1 MERLL
6 QVTPEELMNVPEVG
20 EKIAN
25 SLYTYLNHEDIQK
38 LIEKLDQ
45 YGVKM
50 SEDVVEQTSNSFD
63 GLTFVLTGK
72 MEEMTRN
79 EAKAKIEAAGGKV
92 TGSVSK
98 NTDVLVAGEEAGS
111 KLTKA
116 QSLDVKIWNEQEFI
130 KKLEQ

>member
-1 MERLL
+1 
-6 QVTPEELMNVPEVG
+6 MNVPEVG

-38 LIEKLDQ
+38 LIEKLEQ

-50 SEDVVEQTSNSFD
+50 SEDVVAQTSNSFD

-72 MEEMTRN
+72 MEELTRN

-116 QSLDVKIWNEQEFI
+116 QSLDVTIWNEQEFI